1 MLTMKKGVSKGVT
14 GLLATSMILS
24 GVSYTQST
32 ASAASPFSDVKAGGW
47 AEKHITKLALQGIL
61 KGGTGKAAGTFSPA
75 NKVTRQEAVII
86 ALRFMGVADEVK
98 LGDPLVF
105 PSDLI
110 IKDDYKPYIK
120 LAVQKNILFLDEEI
134 GLVEKEGGKE
144 WGSSP
149 ATREWIAK
157 LIVRAIGKDQE
168 ANAAAGK
175 ASSFTDDAQID
186 AQFKGYV
193 IYADSSGLVSGVNGN
208 KFDPKGAVT
217 REMASTLFSRA
228 ESHVSV
234 AYSGQVTGSL
244 VAVDGNK
251 LTLLQSD
258 GATKEYT
265 LSPSASVYAYQSEQ
279 TSNLSNLKLFGEVVL
294 ISNSDGTIGYV
305 EQTSE
310 TPKVKN
316 IEGTLILVS
325 DAQNKLTVSVDGE
338 PKTVTY
344 DPQLLTIKDIN
355 GQVLKLADLPL
366 NEPVKLSVDVA
377 TESKLLSLTVNKAVT
392 NKSGTGT
399 VAAWNASGL
408 SLQVKDAAGNTE
420 TYPAA
425 STMTIKYKDTNLT
438 FDQLT
443 VGDTISYEVKMGSV
457 TSITVTN
464 KVQPPIVGVLNSI
477 DKSEKTIQYR
487 INNELGAKD
496 LADNVVVKIEGMS
509 DVTLNDLFKGDTIS
523 MTLND
528 SGKVS
533 VITISNRSVS
543 FLNGVTVS
551 NYLPDDNTLIV
562 TDSANKKIP
571 LILTET
577 TRYDLNGTIITQKEA
592 NQYIAK
598 GKKINVGYTN
608 SNAAY
613 ISVVSQYTGTILEN
627 NVTARTLKLSLDTT
641 NNVTLSYSTYV
652 PVVDVYGQN
661 YATYLDLRVG
671 DKVTAIMDYQT
682 QEKVISVQVQKSVQ
696 FDLVSADLAGNKI
709 RAKRAD
715 GVVEDWY
722 LNGTTISLVD
732 ENNAPISVSALNQS
746 NSTLLNVTFKGKTPI
761 KIKALSTT
769 VGRIASVN
777 TSASSIDIVTPAGN
791 TVTKTFSTAPTVVRD
806 GATIGSLSSV
816 KADDRVEIRLDEY
829 DRPIIQIIPALTKT
843 VQYTDSAQRTVI
855 VFRSSINDTSIN
867 TFTLHPQAYIHKGTT
882 TLSLSDLK
890 NQDTVLL
897 YVLRD
902 KAFEIVKQ

>member
-1 MLTMKKGVSKGVT
+1 MLTMKNGISKGVT
-14 GLLATSMILS
+14 GLLATSLVLS

-61 KGGTGKAAGTFSPA
+61 KGGAGKAAGTFSPA

-134 GLVEKEGGKE
+134 AIAQKEGGKE
-144 WGSSP
+144 WGNSP

-157 LIVRAIGKDQE
+157 LIVRAIGKDQD
-168 ANAAAGK
+168 AKAAAGK
-175 ASSFTDDAQID
+175 ASSFTDDAQIGTD
-186 AQFKGYV
+186 FKGYV
-193 IYADSSGLVSGVNGN
+193 NYAVTSDLITGVNG

-244 VAVDGNK
+244 VAVNGNK
-251 LTLLQSD
+251 LTVLQSD

-265 LSPSASVYAYQSEQ
+265 LSPTASVYAYQSEQ
-279 TSNLSNLKLFGEVVL
+279 TSDISKLKLFGEVVL

-316 IEGTLILVS
+316 YEGTLILVS
-325 DAQNKLTVSVDGE
+325 DAQNTLTVSVDGK
-338 PKTVTY
+338 PKTVSY
-344 DPQLLTIKDIN
+344 DSQLLTIKDIN
-355 GQVLKLADLPL
+355 GQSLKIADLPL
-366 NEPVKLSVDVA
+366 NVPVKLGVDVA

-392 NKSGTGT
+392 NKTGSGT
-399 VAAWNASGL
+399 VAAWNVSGL

-420 TYPAA
+420 TYPTA
-425 STMTIKYKDTNLT
+425 SNMTIKYKDSNLT

-443 VGDTISYEVKMGSV
+443 VGDVISYEVKMGSV

-464 KVQPPIVGVLNSI
+464 KVQPPITGVLNLV
-477 DKSEKTIQYR
+477 DKVGKTIQYR
-487 INNELGAKD
+487 VNNELGAKD

-509 DVTLNDLFKGDTIS
+509 DVTLDDLFKGDTIS

-543 FLNGVTVS
+543 FLNGVTVA
-551 NYLPDDNTLIV
+551 NYLPEDNTLIV

-577 TRYDLNGTIITQKEA
+577 TRFDLNGTIITQKEA

-598 GKKINVGYTN
+598 GKKINVGYSN

-613 ISVVSQYTGTILEN
+613 VSIVSQYTGTILEN
-627 NVTARTLKLSLDTT
+627 NVTARTLKLSLDTST
-641 NNVTLSYSTYV
+641 NVTLSYSTFV

-661 YATYLDLRVG
+661 FTTYLDLRVG

-682 QEKVISVQVQKSVQ
+682 QDKVISVQVQKAVQ
-696 FDLVSADLAGNKI
+696 FDLVTADVAGNKI

-722 LNGTTISLVD
+722 LNGTTITLVD
-732 ENNAPISVSALNQS
+732 ENNAPISVSALSQS
-746 NSTLLNVTFKGKTPI
+746 NYTLLNVTFKGKTPI
-761 KIKALSTT
+761 KIKALSTAL
-769 VGRIASVN
+769 GRVAAVN

-791 TVTKTFSTAPTVVRD
+791 TVTKAFTAAPTVVRD
-806 GATIGSLSSV
+806 GVTIGSLSSV
-816 KADDRVEIRLDEY
+816 KTDDRVEIRMDEY
-829 DRPIIQIIPALTKT
+829 DRPIIQIIPALSKT
-843 VQYTDSAQRTVI
+843 VQYTDSTQRTVI
-855 VFRSSINDTSIN
+855 VFRASVSDTTN
-867 TFTLHPQAYIHKGTT
+867 NVFTLHQQAYIHKGTT

-890 NQDTVLL
+890 NQDSILL
-897 YVLRD
+897 YALRD